1 MTFYPSF
8 KLLCGFKLNEYGRV
22 IGFTNIIKYLFSIFW
37 IYIYPNDKI
46 SDYLRNFFLCLSFL
60 HIVDNKFFPVYFLY
74 SYPHELKLGKRLN
87 KYLSFFIE
95 AIIDNIFS
103 T

>member
-22 IGFTNIIKYLFSIFW
+22 IGFTNIIKYFFSIFW
-37 IYIYPNDKI
+37 IDIYPNDKI

-60 HIVDNKFFPVYFLY
+60 HIVYDKFFPVYFLY
-74 SYPHELKLGKRLN
+74 SNSHELKLGKRLN
-87 KYLSFFIE
+87 KYLSFLIE
-95 AIIDNIFS
+95 AIIDNIFA

>member
-1 MTFYPSF
+1 MPYCPCF

-22 IGFTNIIKYLFSIFW
+22 IGFANTIKYLLSIFW
-37 IYIYPNDKI
+37 IDIYPNDKI
-46 SDYLRNFFLCLSFL
+46 IDYFWNFFLCLSFL
-60 HIVDNKFFPVYFLY
+60 HIINDKFFPIYFLY